1 MSGRG
6 GGRKEAAPALWRG
19 GGGEEEEKEHIRRLV
34 APAPPGKEGRH
45 LLGEGNGRG
54 RISRT
59 GPARSTAPCGWH
71 GQDAALV
78 PAAAQIAFPLQA
90 FHGRLRP
97 ADRCRER

>member
-1 MSGRG
+1 MSGGGEEGSGTCIVERG
-6 GGRKEAAPALWRG
+6 RG
-19 GGGEEEEKEHIRRLV
+19 EEEEEKEHIRRLV
-34 APAPPGKEGRH
+34 APAPPGKGGRH